1 MSAKYNKIMIVDD
14 NEIDNYIVKVLLKN
28 NNIASEILEFDSGIK
43 AIEYLEINKNTPENL
58 PEIIFLDIYMPL
70 VDGFQFMELFNK
82 IESKLLRN
90 CRVCIVSSSIDNHDI
105 VRTKSDKNIFTFVTK
120 PITTEFLLSL

>member
-105 VRTKSDKNIFTFVTK
+105 VRTKRDKNIFTFVTK

>member
-43 AIEYLEINKNTPENL
+43 AIEYLEINKNTPEN
-58 PEIIFLDIYMPL
+58 
-70 VDGFQFMELFNK
+70 
-82 IESKLLRN
+82 
-90 CRVCIVSSSIDNHDI
+90 
-105 VRTKSDKNIFTFVTK
+105 
-120 PITTEFLLSL
+120 

>member
-28 NNIASEILEFDSGIK
+28 NNIASEILEFNSGLK
-43 AIEYLEINKNTPENL
+43 AIEYLELHKDTAASL

-70 VDGFQFMELFNK
+70 VDGFQFMDLFNK
-82 IESKLLRN
+82 IESKLIRK
-90 CRVCIVSSSIDNHDI
+90 CKVCIVSSSIDNHDI